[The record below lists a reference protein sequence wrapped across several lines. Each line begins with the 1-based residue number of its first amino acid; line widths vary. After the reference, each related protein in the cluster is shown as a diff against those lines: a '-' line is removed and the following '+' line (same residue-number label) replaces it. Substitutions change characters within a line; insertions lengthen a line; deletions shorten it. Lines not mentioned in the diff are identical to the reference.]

1 MTRFYSRSSLGA
13 EWRGGLAL
21 VGNNWQFWLL
31 SWALGL
37 NRVLAN
43 IGLVDVLDDK
53 LTEIATPSLF
63 VLENADIDFSL
74 WFLSFPFT
82 WSFACWSS
90 WSQMTRRREFLV
102 ELEPW
107 RPRYHRPNR
116 QHCPSSNWLKHV
128 LTCSDYLANE
138 WWFLGQFCVA
148 FLTTGLGAELAEVGW
163 GNVLDD
169 QEGLA
174 VDGALLEL
182 ENAKIRLFWVLVTWI
197 TAQTRP
203 NGRLS
208 L

>member
-1 MTRFYSRSSLGA
+1 MERS
-13 EWRGGLAL
+13 EE
-21 VGNNWQFWLL
+21 VVWLL
-31 SWALGL
+31 SETIDNFDFWVEPLAWTEYSPTSDLLMFLTTSSRKLPLHRSSYLRMLILTLVLGFY
-37 NRVLAN
+37 VFH
-43 IGLVDVLDDK
+43 
-53 LTEIATPSLF
+53 S
-63 VLENADIDFSL
+63 
-74 WFLSFPFT
+74 FT

-90 WSQMTRRREFLV
+90 WSQMTRRRECLV

-116 QHCPSSNWLKHV
+116 QHCPSNNWLKHV
-128 LTCSDYLANE
+128 IACSDYLANE

-182 ENAKIRLFWVLVTWI
+182 ENAKTRLFWVLVTWI